1 MLFCYNFKSNK
12 YKNME
17 IFKMF
22 LKISTSICKIFVIL
36 SLLCLIFFVLSLF
49 NMIMIEFDKNFPNG
63 KGIVFFTQI
72 TGLLIPHFVFFLAS
86 FFWIILVKKITK
98 DFVKF
103 SLISFIP
110 IFIFWTFYFII
121 YVLDYSVPFFY
132 FGQYQTLRSIDFF

>member
-1 MLFCYNFKSNK
+1 M
-12 YKNME
+12 
-17 IFKMF
+17 
-22 LKISTSICKIFVIL
+22 V
-36 SLLCLIFFVLSLF
+36 
-49 NMIMIEFDKNFPNG
+49 EFDKNFPNG

-72 TGLLIPHFVFFLAS
+72 AGLLIPHFVFFLAS

-103 SLISFIP
+103 SFISFIP

-132 FGQYQTLRSIDFF
+132 FGQYQTLRSID